1 MRDQHKTD
9 NQVSICP
16 TEVRALGKVKQ
27 GKGFKEMLT
36 CLGMIKGRERKGQ
49 KEVRSGPC
57 RRLEEM
63 GTASGM
69 AGTSSV
75 SWEATAGLVSSR
87 TRKAV
92 SAMEG
97 SE

>member
-1 MRDQHKTD
+1 M
-9 NQVSICP
+9 
-16 TEVRALGKVKQ
+16 GKVKQ
-27 GKGFKEMLT
+27 GKGYKEMLT
-36 CLGMIKGRERKGQ
+36 CLGMTKGHERKGR

-69 AGTSSV
+69 AGPSSV
-75 SWEATAGLVSSR
+75 SWEATAGLASSR
-87 TRKAV
+87 NRKAV